1 MREWPLIY
9 YFNKSFKVGRLN
21 LRQILQLLLKLLLK
35 SSQATSNNLNN
46 QVKEESTINLPTIV
60 EITIQNIQ
68 TIIPACCEEQDVAP
82 S

>member
-9 YFNKSFKVGRLN
+9 YFNKNFKVGRLN
-21 LRQILQLLLKLLLK
+21 LRQILQLFLKLLLN

-46 QVKEESTINLPTIV
+46 QVQEESTINLPTVV
-60 EITIQNIQ
+60 EITIQNTQ
-68 TIIPACCEEQDVAP
+68 TIIPACCEEHDVAP